1 MKVLLEKK
9 VPRHASGLFHPSEA
23 FPIFFMLIMLI
34 IAMVLI
40 EEFMVMILMMMV
52 LVVSETD

>member
-9 VPRHASGLFHPSEA
+9 VPRHASGLFHPSEPL
-23 FPIFFMLIMLI
+23 PIFFMLIMII

-52 LVVSETD
+52 LMVSEVD